1 MIARIYKPS
10 RTAMQSGT
18 AKTKAWTLDYEVE
31 KPRTVEPLMGWTA
44 STDMKQQVRLRF
56 ESKEQ
61 AIAYCERHGIAYQVH
76 DAVPESRRGKSYAD
90 NFAFN
95 RRDAWT
101 H

>member
-10 RTAMQSGT
+10 KTAMQSGT
-18 AKTKAWTLDYEVE
+18 AKTKAWVLEYEAE

-44 STDMKQQVRLRF
+44 TMDMNQQVRLRF

-61 AIAYCERHGIAYQVH
+61 AIAYCERHGIAFQVSDPH
-76 DAVPESRRGKSYAD
+76 EHKLRPVTYSD
-90 NFAFN
+90 NFAFH